1 MLKEE
6 WVGRWLND
14 DDDDDDD
21 DVANDVANMIL
32 SLDMNVCFG
41 TATINYDHSNRISMS
56 TIGMQHESAA
66 WTNPIELWCWDW
78 IPSTYI

>member
-1 MLKEE
+1 MLKEQ

-21 DVANDVANMIL
+21 HDDDDDDDDNVANDVANMIL

-41 TATINYDHSNRISMS
+41 TAIRDYDHSNRISMS
-56 TIGMQHESAA
+56 TSGMQHESAA
-66 WTNPIELWCWDW
+66 WTNPIEL
-78 IPSTYI
+78 